1 MIQVETQLQTMDNS
15 GARTVQCI
23 KTLGGSFRTFSGS
36 GDYILVSIKTLRLI
50 RKVQRGE
57 IYLGL
62 ITRTKKNTKFKD
74 GSVSHFNKNSI
85 ILVNKQKKVL
95 GTRIFGPVSRKL
107 RRKKFLRILLMC
119 GKKIY

>member
-1 MIQVETQLQTMDNS
+1 MIQTETQLQTMDNS

-23 KTLGGSFRTFSGS
+23 KTLGGSFKKFSQS
-36 GDYILVSIKTLRLI
+36 SDYILVSIKTLRLI
-50 RKVQRGE
+50 RKVKPGE

-74 GSVSHFNKNSI
+74 GSISNFNTNSL
-85 ILVNKQKKVL
+85 ILVNRQKKIL
-95 GTRIFGPVSRKL
+95 GTRVFGPVSRKL
-107 RRKKFLRILLMC
+107 RKKKFLRILLMC

>member
-1 MIQVETQLQTMDNS
+1 MIQTETQLQTMDNS
-15 GARTVQCI
+15 GANIVQCI
-23 KTLGGSFRTFSGS
+23 KTLGGSFKAVSHSGE
-36 GDYILVSIKTLRLI
+36 YILVSIKSLRLI
-50 RKVQRGE
+50 RKVKTGE

-62 ITRTKKNTKFKD
+62 ITRTKKTTKFKD
-74 GSVSHFNKNSI
+74 GSHSKFNTNSI
-85 ILVNKQKKVL
+85 ILLNKKKKVL

>member
-1 MIQVETQLQTMDNS
+1 MIQTETQLQTMDNS

-23 KTLGGSFRTFSGS
+23 KTLGGSFRTFSRS

-74 GSVSHFNKNSI
+74 GSVSNFNKNSI